1 MSSPYLL
8 ILANSARLLAQ
19 AARQAGFIPLVVDLY
34 ADMDT
39 RHLAK
44 AWRQVASLRQTDIAP
59 AVEYFLNH
67 YPVTQ
72 AVYGSGFEAFP
83 DSLHYLQ
90 HGLCLCGNTPDTFV
104 AVNDKRYF
112 FKVLDSLQIP
122 YPASVFTAPN
132 LGKHWLSK
140 PLQGHG
146 GVGIQPWQTDRDATE
161 CYWQQYQA
169 GIAHSVLFLADGER
183 VQIVG
188 FNRQWTTDGFVFAGI
203 INQTALTAAQQQTL
217 TDWLVNL
224 VPLFKLKGLN
234 SLDFIQDGE
243 ALWVLEINP
252 RPPASMQLYASS
264 LLALHVDNRLSEKIL
279 PEPACRGY
287 QIVYAPTDIC
297 IPNALQW
304 PENCQDRPAPGAVCR
319 KNQPICSIIAHQKT
333 AQSVLEQL
341 QYQQAALFSQ
351 LI

>member
-8 ILANSARLLAQ
+8 ILANSARMLAK
-19 AARQAGFIPLVVDLY
+19 AARQAGFVPLVIDLY

-44 AWRQVASLRQTDIAP
+44 AWRQVVSLRQTDIAP
-59 AVEYFLNH
+59 AVDYFLNQ

-83 DSLHYLQ
+83 ESLRYLQ
-90 HGLCLCGNTPDTFV
+90 HRLCLCGNPPDTFV
-104 AVNDKRYF
+104 AVNDKRCF
-112 FKVLDSLQIP
+112 FEVLDRLNIP
-122 YPASVFTAPN
+122 YPASIFTAPN
-132 LGKHWLSK
+132 PGEQWLVK
-140 PLQGHG
+140 PLQGQG
-146 GVGIQPWQTDRDATE
+146 GVGIRPWQTDTDATA
-161 CYWQQYQA
+161 CYWQQYQT
-169 GIAHSVLFLADGER
+169 GIAQSVLFLADGEQ
-183 VQIVG
+183 VQVVG
-188 FNRQWTTDGFVFAGI
+188 FNRQWTMDGFVFAGI

-217 TDWLVNL
+217 TDWLVKL
-224 VPLFKLKGLN
+224 VPLFQLQGLN

-252 RPPASMQLYASS
+252 RPPASMQLYAGG
-264 LLALHVDNRLSEKIL
+264 LLALHVGNRLSEKIF
-279 PEPACRGY
+279 PEPGCHGY
-287 QIVYAPTDIC
+287 QIVYAPADLC
-297 IPNALQW
+297 IPDALQW
-304 PENCQDRPAPGAVCR
+304 PDYCQDRPAPGAVCR

-351 LI
+351 LM